1 MAADV
6 TGRLFCRSPPSAA
19 FGAKNSSENNVSN
32 TGLNSQ
38 VVVAGATGDL
48 GCRIAFALK
57 ERGAAVV
64 ALVRDGAG
72 PDRVAVL
79 ERGGIQIRRVE
90 LDDDERLRD
99 AIKGAICVVSA
110 LNGLEGVVLGQQ
122 GKLLQAAVSAGV
134 PRFIPSDFSLDYTKT
149 HPGDNRNLD
158 LRRRFREHLDAAP
171 IAATSVLCGGFLE
184 LLEGSAR
191 LVVPGRRVMH
201 FGDAGQKLDFTAKD
215 DVASYT
221 AAAAL
226 DPDSPRELRIAGD
239 TISPRDIAQLLTQ
252 LTGERYRTLRP
263 GGLKTLSAIIGIVK
277 ALTPT
282 SDAPFPPWQGMQ
294 YLRDMM
300 SGRGKLTQLDND
312 RYGAR
317 SWQTARQTLAR
328 TYASGA

>member
-1 MAADV
+1 MVKTEV
-6 TGRLFCRSPPSAA
+6 T
-19 FGAKNSSENNVSN
+19 
-32 TGLNSQ
+32 SQ
-38 VVVAGATGDL
+38 IVVAGATGDL

-57 ERGAAVV
+57 EQGATVV
-64 ALVRDGAG
+64 ALVRQGAG
-72 PDRVAVL
+72 KDRVAALQDRNIKVQYVEINDASALREAL
-79 ERGGIQIRRVE
+79 EN
-90 LDDDERLRD
+90 
-99 AIKGAICVVSA
+99 AACVVSA
-110 LNGLEGVVLGQQ
+110 LNGLEDVMLGQQ
-122 GKLLQAAVSAGV
+122 GKLLHAAVSAGV

-149 HPGDNRNLD
+149 RPGDNRNLD
-158 LRRRFREHLDAAP
+158 LRRRFRDQLDATP

-201 FGDAGQKLDFTAKD
+201 FGDAHQQLDFTAKD

-226 DPDSPRELRIAGD
+226 DSTAPRDLRIAGNS
-239 TISPRDIAQLLTQ
+239 ISPNDIAQLLTQ

-263 GGLKTLSAIIGIVK
+263 GGLGTMSAIIGAVR
-277 ALTPT
+277 ALTPA

-300 SGRGKLTQLDND
+300 SGRGKLVPLDND

-317 SWQTARQTLAR
+317 SWQTARQTLAK
-328 TYASGA
+328 TYVRES